1 MITRVRSAVSSIIGG
16 IMASDPTRE
25 QNHPDRPD
33 PPLRFSYSRPD
44 FLALSPDEVECSADH
59 ISRPILILKEMKL
72 PWSTGYAEVINA
84 GKSALNEDQAC
95 CEVVELR
102 KRPAD
107 PSSPNYTPTSRR
119 RSSLPNGDILET
131 IESTEVKELDFHYW
145 GLFDGH
151 GGSGAAIF
159 ASKFLHLHIE
169 EQLQEVLEILQ
180 KPSKQPPT
188 CLGEENIVHHLHP
201 SAGCSQRGLSRAAS
215 LRGAVGAPGSPN
227 TSAPRFFMEK
237 KIKQESLVVGAIEN
251 SFKEMDAY
259 IARERLVYCISGGCT
274 ALVVMY
280 LLGKLYVANAGDSR
294 AVIIRAGEIIPMS
307 SSFTPESER
316 QRLQFLAHL
325 QPSLLGNEFTHLEFP
340 RRVTKKEVGK
350 RMLYRDFTMSG
361 WAYKTIQ
368 EEDLKFPLIYGEGK
382 RARVLATI
390 GITRGLGDHDLKVHD
405 SEISIKPFLSC
416 SPEVK
421 IYDLSQYEHGA
432 DDVMI
437 LATDGLWDVLS
448 NQEVAEAVS
457 GFLGNCDPDDQH
469 RYTMAAQD
477 LVMKARGVLRDRG
490 WRIAGDKLSSGDDVS
505 VFIIPLMHGSK
516 QPQPS

>member
-16 IMASDPTRE
+16 IMASSSGGEESLADL
-25 QNHPDRPD
+25 
-33 PPLRFSYSRPD
+33 PLRFPYSRPD

-59 ISRPILILKEMKL
+59 ISRPIVILKDTKL
-72 PWSTGYAEVINA
+72 PWTTGYAEVINA

-107 PSSPNYTPTSRR
+107 PSSPNYTPTSKR
-119 RSSLPNGDILET
+119 RSSLPGADILET
-131 IESTEVKELDFHYW
+131 VENAELKELNFHYW

-151 GGSGAAIF
+151 GGFGAAIF

-180 KPSKQPPT
+180 NPSLQPPT
-188 CLGEENIVHHLHP
+188 CLGEETTLHHLHP
-201 SAGCSQRGLSRAAS
+201 AAACSQRGLSRAAS
-215 LRGAVGAPGSPN
+215 LRGAAGAPGSPN
-227 TSAPRFFMEK
+227 TMAPRFFMEK

-251 SFKEMDAY
+251 AFKEMDVH
-259 IARERLVYCISGGCT
+259 IGRERSVYSISGGCT
-274 ALVVMY
+274 ALVVMH
-280 LLGKLYVANAGDSR
+280 LLEKLYVANAGDSR
-294 AVIIRAGEIIPMS
+294 ALIIRGGEIIPMS
-307 SSFTPESER
+307 NSFTPESER

-325 QPSLLGNEFTHLEFP
+325 QPSLLGNDFTHLEFP

-350 RMLYRDFTMSG
+350 RMLYRDFTMNG
-361 WAYKTIQ
+361 WAYKTVQ
-368 EEDLKFPLIYGEGK
+368 EDDLKFPLIYGEGK
-382 RARVLATI
+382 KARVLATI

-405 SEISIKPFLSC
+405 SDIFIKPFLSC

-421 IYDLSQYEHGA
+421 VYNLSQYEHGA
-432 DDVMI
+432 DDVMV

-477 LVMKARGVLRDRG
+477 LIMKARGVLRDRG
-490 WRIAGDKLSSGDDVS
+490 WRIAGDRLGSGDDIS
-505 VFIIPLMHGSK
+505 VFIIPLMHSNK
-516 QPQPS
+516 QTQLS

>member
-1 MITRVRSAVSSIIGG
+1 MMTRVRSAVSNIIGG
-16 IMASDPTRE
+16 IMASGANAHE
-25 QNHPDRPD
+25 NHPDL
-33 PPLRFSYSRPD
+33 PPRFQYSRPD

-72 PWSTGYAEVINA
+72 PWAAGYAEVINA

-107 PSSPNYTPTSRR
+107 PSSPSYTPTRR
-119 RSSLPNGDILET
+119 RSSLPSADILET
-131 IESTEVKELDFHYW
+131 IDSMEVKELDFHYW
-145 GLFDGH
+145 ALFDGH
-151 GGSGAAIF
+151 GGSGAAVF
-159 ASKFLHLHIE
+159 AAKFLHLHIE

-180 KPSKQPPT
+180 NPLLQPPT
-188 CLGEENIVHHLHP
+188 CLGEENPVHHLHP

-215 LRGAVGAPGSPN
+215 LRGAAGAPGSPN
-227 TSAPRFFMEK
+227 TMAPRFFMEK

-251 SFKEMDAY
+251 AFKEMDAH
-259 IARERLVYCISGGCT
+259 IARERSVYSISGGCT
-274 ALVVMY
+274 ALVAMY

-294 AVIIRAGEIIPMS
+294 ALIVRAGEIIPMS

-316 QRLQFLAHL
+316 QRIQFLAHL

-350 RMLYRDFTMSG
+350 RMLYRDFTMNG
-361 WAYKTIQ
+361 WAYKTVQ

-382 RARVLATI
+382 KARVLATI

-405 SEISIKPFLSC
+405 SDIAIKPFLLS

-421 IYDLSQYEHGA
+421 VYNLSQHEHGA

-469 RYTMAAQD
+469 RQVLQYTMAAQD

-490 WRIAGDKLSSGDDVS
+490 WRIAGDRLGSGDDIS
-505 VFIIPLMHGSK
+505 VFIIPLMHGNK
-516 QPQPS
+516 HPQPS